1 MELTRLSSK
10 GQVVIPRAVREAM
23 QLKVGTE
30 FVVRQEGVSVILEPK
45 AKVEKRSA
53 EDIQAQLSQMQTL
66 KPYQGKPVSIEDM
79 DMAVTRM
86 VRRDWRRFEQGVLP
100 LLINAS

>member
-45 AKVEKRSA
+45 AQAKKLTPQEA
-53 EDIQAQLSQMQTL
+53 EAELAKIRARN
-66 KPYQGKPVSIEDM
+66 PYLGPSVSIEDM
-79 DMAVTRM
+79 DKAVTQM
-86 VRRDWRRFEQGVLP
+86 IRRDWQRLERQRKP
-100 LLINAS
+100 